1 MSKLLEIKYEVTTTV
16 EGTDNETTTTTI
28 ESFDVTPFIV
38 LNTYSISDQSE
49 CEKWTDGNGKE
60 RRGLIRRR
68 LKGSFSVKF
77 FNQKD
82 YQDFLSAVIKSRDDG
97 FDYLTVNAYDNKSR
111 TYQEDIEAYFDFE
124 PINVE
129 PSIGWSFNE
138 EIEIEFYER

>member
-16 EGTDNETTTTTI
+16 EGTDNETTTI

-38 LNTYSISDQSE
+38 LNEYSISDQAE
-49 CEKWTDGNGKE
+49 CEKWTDGNGRE